1 MHAGQKRQV
10 ILSAI
15 LKNEAANV
23 VSVRG
28 FKLAGIGGKYL

>member
-1 MHAGQKRQV
+1 MQAGQKMQV
-10 ILSAI
+10 ILSEI

-28 FKLAGIGGKYL
+28 LKLTDITGKYL